1 MTVYK
6 LQIETENTTNY
17 QEEFCQLDI
26 RLSGCHCCYCI
37 RGFCPEGFGTI
48 PKGCLSM
55 EPTQYLICQR
65 SDADWCTEKQKRVKQ
80 LSDEFNGRV
89 QQGHLIAM
97 ASPRLKQNKTTSDM
111 YSSFDVEKVQN
122 VIEGS
127 YNLLMYKRL
136 PNSSTYVPDMPIKA
150 MNVLHSQIRYH
161 FENAI
166 NKIFLDIQIVQNIIV
181 NCFNRKN

>member
-1 MTVYK
+1 
-6 LQIETENTTNY
+6 
-17 QEEFCQLDI
+17 
-26 RLSGCHCCYCI
+26 
-37 RGFCPEGFGTI
+37 
-48 PKGCLSM
+48 
-55 EPTQYLICQR
+55 
-65 SDADWCTEKQKRVKQ
+65 
-80 LSDEFNGRV
+80 
-89 QQGHLIAM
+89 M